1 MNRVHKPYLTDDKN
15 GENWYP
21 CLKKL
26 YPLGPNTPSVCSPY
40 KGVHTSRFRVYFMS
54 RFFSR
59 KVAGCCFHV
68 LTFHVFYWGVVG
80 LALKLIT
87 RRKSGLLF
95 ECLHIVDKKLLS
107 CLQVELS
114 DLKKKTLQ
122 MEELARGSPS
132 AELARS
138 LNELGVLYFLQ
149 NNYEWVLHTTLFSVW
164 GRRSKMFA
172 SLYTN
177 IP

>member
-1 MNRVHKPYLTDDKN
+1 M
-15 GENWYP
+15 
-21 CLKKL
+21 
-26 YPLGPNTPSVCSPY
+26 
-40 KGVHTSRFRVYFMS
+40 
-54 RFFSR
+54 
-59 KVAGCCFHV
+59 
-68 LTFHVFYWGVVG
+68 VG

-149 NNYEWVLHTTLFSVW
+149 NNYE
-164 GRRSKMFA
+164 
-172 SLYTN
+172 
-177 IP
+177 